1 MSVDPDHDQLG
12 LFAVPA
18 THLAGGTAT
27 PSPGVVTDPT
37 LMPDA
42 RAEEHFWQ
50 HVVLTPRGC
59 WYWIGAISSPDG
71 YGRFTFRRN
80 NRQRAISAHRFALLL
95 VHPDLGADAAD
106 IGEHY
111 CNEPLCVRVDSA
123 HVRIGTQTNNL
134 TYAVG
139 LGRHRGS
146 RPTTAIDRA
155 ARSIMLRT
163 YLRDGGD
170 PDHAHRLF
178 QPVPSAAAD
187 QLGLF

>member
-1 MSVDPDHDQLG
+1 MIDVGQNKAPRGHTKLLQS
-12 LFAVPA
+12 A
-18 THLAGGTAT
+18 
-27 PSPGVVTDPT
+27 
-37 LMPDA
+37 
-42 RAEEHFWQ
+42 
-50 HVVLTPRGC
+50 LTPA
-59 WYWIGAISSPDG
+59 AIARVAQSPNT
-71 YGRFTFRRN
+71 YRLPVFTFRRN

>member
-1 MSVDPDHDQLG
+1 MLAPSDTSGSTSSSHPVVAG
-12 LFAVPA
+12 TGSAAV
-18 THLAGGTAT
+18 
-27 PSPGVVTDPT
+27 
-37 LMPDA
+37 
-42 RAEEHFWQ
+42 
-50 HVVLTPRGC
+50 
-59 WYWIGAISSPDG
+59 SSPDG

-146 RPTTAIDRA
+146 RPTSAIDRA

-178 QPVPSAAAD
+178 QPVPAAAAD